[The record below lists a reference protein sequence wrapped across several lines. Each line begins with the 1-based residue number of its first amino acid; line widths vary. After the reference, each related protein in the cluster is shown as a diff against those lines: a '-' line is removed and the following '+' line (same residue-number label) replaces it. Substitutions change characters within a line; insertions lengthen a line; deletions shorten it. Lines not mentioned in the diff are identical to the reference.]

1 MYFGHYAVAAAV
13 KAKEPDIP
21 AAPLLF
27 GTGILDILNGV
38 FIMGGFD
45 KVTANLKALPYLFFD
60 LTFIDWDHSLLM
72 AILWSLLF
80 GVICWL
86 IYKKNKKIG
95 IVSAL
100 VAFLHFVADLPMH
113 NADLALYPHSSI
125 KLGFGLWGSF
135 GVWSWVLEGVFTII
149 LLSYSWKKHRD
160 RGENIWM
167 QVAFIGLLIIQ
178 LSPWF
183 SPMKIIATLPEP
195 MAHIMHGLAVFMGF
209 VIPGF
214 ILMWMYNRS
223 KKKVNRTT
231 TN

>member
-27 GTGILDILNGV
+27 GTGILDILNGL

-45 KVTANLKALPYLFFD
+45 KVTANLNALPYLFFD

-72 AILWSLLF
+72 AIFWSLLF
-80 GVICWL
+80 GGICWL
-86 IYKKNKKIG
+86 IYKKNKKIA
-95 IVSAL
+95 IISAL

-113 NADLALYPHSSI
+113 NSDLALYPNSSI
-125 KLGFGLWGSF
+125 KMGFGLWGSL
-135 GVWSWVLEGVFTII
+135 GIWSWVIEVIFTII
-149 LLSYSWKKHRD
+149 LLAYAWKKHKD

-167 QVAFIGLLIIQ
+167 QVTFICLMFVQ

-183 SPMKIIATLPEP
+183 SPMKKAARMSEP
-195 MAHIMHGLAVFMGF
+195 LAHILHGLFVFIGF
-209 VIPGF
+209 IIPGF
-214 ILMWMYNRS
+214 ILLWMYRRS
-223 KKKVNRTT
+223 EKKAKMVTAK
-231 TN
+231 